1 MHFDNESFQH
11 LQTGLNFYME
21 NEKTGRLEALATELH
36 MGEGKDITLPPGR
49 SLTIKAMSDYVY
61 I

>member
-1 MHFDNESFQH
+1 MHLH
-11 LQTGLNFYME
+11 PGLNFYME